1 MMKSLIF
8 ALLAAGSCIGAFASE
23 KPSKVSDTALLFGAA
38 ADTNCEETS
47 FQNESGFVAAW
58 AAKFA
63 VNAVV
68 GLASSMLDKATEKP
82 TQIHLA
88 NAPGHFFSW
97 DGGQSSWVP
106 REQCIRFWYGR
117 QQAVEISG
125 DDDTLL
131 LRRYGEPPKDSER
144 KWKDIAAR
152 WAQLGLVDQ
161 PYVYGEI
168 RIHGHAT
175 DNALVLQ
182 PLVLF
187 ARPLPGAAGFF
198 RETKKLSV
206 ALDLKLL
213 GATNV
218 LATHSIEFPEVA
230 DGATL
235 VRGESAKGLAS
246 AWAAL
251 PAKPTFAPKGT
262 ETAST
267 PFSALVTFT
276 NTTDG
281 TLFGKTL
288 ASTFAAQK
296 SDLILALS
304 PKTNAEKDAA
314 EQKAM
319 SNAFDAI
326 ADVDDAKKALDTST
340 VEADKPKLLTL
351 FKKAQYLANMKL
363 LAAGLPARFDVAAP

>member
-1 MMKSLIF
+1 VKPLIF
-8 ALLAAGSCIGAFASE
+8 ALLTVGSCTWALASE
-23 KPSKVSDTALLFGAA
+23 KPTMVSDTALLFGAVV
-38 ADTNCEETS
+38 DTNCEETS

-68 GLASSMLDKATEKP
+68 GFASSLLERATEKS

-88 NAPGHFFSW
+88 NAPGHLFAWSS
-97 DGGQSSWVP
+97 GQSAWIP
-106 REQCIRFWYGR
+106 RKQCIRFWYGR

-125 DDDTLL
+125 DDDTSL
-131 LRRYGEPPKDSER
+131 LRRYGAPPQDSESQ
-144 KWKDIAAR
+144 WKDIAAR

-168 RIHGHAT
+168 RINGNAS

-182 PLVLF
+182 PVVLF
-187 ARPLPGAAGFF
+187 ARPLPGAAGFL

-206 ALDLKLL
+206 ALDLKVLA
-213 GATNV
+213 ATNV
-218 LATHSIEFPEVA
+218 MATHSIEFPEVS
-230 DGATL
+230 DGGIL

-251 PAKPTFAPKGT
+251 PAAPTFAPKGT

-267 PFSALVTFT
+267 PYSALVTFT

-288 ASTFAAQK
+288 ASTFTAQK
-296 SDLILALS
+296 ADLILALS
-304 PKTNAEKDAA
+304 PKTKAEKEAA
-314 EQKAM
+314 EQSAM

-326 ADVDDAKKALDTST
+326 AAVDDAQKALNTST
-340 VEADKPKLLTL
+340 VKADEPKLLTL
-351 FKKAQYLANMKL
+351 LKKAQYLANMKL